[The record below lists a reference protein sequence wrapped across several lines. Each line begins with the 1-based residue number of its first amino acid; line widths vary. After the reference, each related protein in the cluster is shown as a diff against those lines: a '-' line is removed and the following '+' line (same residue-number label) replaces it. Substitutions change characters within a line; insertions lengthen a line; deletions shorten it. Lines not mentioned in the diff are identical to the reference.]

1 MLLPKMQIKD
11 IFTDKNSAKIFYIT
25 STDSDNIIDWTIEPT
40 DLELIPDEEGYF
52 IVPAKQI
59 YTDRTVDC
67 FIDITTTERI
77 TDHVFRLVDG
87 KVIGE
92 LFYEYS
98 RKNQNSII
106 PSVASDCFGIYE
118 LYYAKENPQVGIDIL
133 RNGLTKSLTKNVIA
147 EDLGY
152 ILRDE
157 NRNIEAIEAFLISE
171 QNEPSSE
178 YIYLE
183 LSQLYRQLGQL
194 DKQLEYEQKY
204 KEKGG
209 I

>member
-1 MLLPKMQIKD
+1 MQIKD
-11 IFTDKNSAKIFYIT
+11 IFSDKNSTKIFYIT
-25 STDSDNIIDWTIEPT
+25 NSNSDNIIDWTIEPT
-40 DLELIPDEEGYF
+40 DLELIPNEEGYF
-52 IVPAKQI
+52 IVAAKQVYADKTI
-59 YTDRTVDC
+59 DC
-67 FIDITTTERI
+67 FIDMTTIERI

-87 KVIGE
+87 KIIGE

-98 RKNQNSII
+98 RKHQNSII
-106 PSVASDCFGIYE
+106 PAIASDCFGIYE

-157 NRNIEAIEAFLISE
+157 NRINEAIEAFLISE
-171 QNEPSSE
+171 QNVPSSE

-183 LSQLYRQLGQL
+183 LSQLYGQIGYV
-194 DKQLEYEQKY
+194 DKQLEYEKNY
-204 KEKGG
+204 RENGG

>member
-1 MLLPKMQIKD
+1 MQIKD
-11 IFTDKNSAKIFYIT
+11 IFSDKNSTKIFYVT
-25 STDSDNIIDWTIEPT
+25 NSNSDNIIDWTIEST
-40 DLELIPDEEGYF
+40 DLELIPNEDGYF
-52 IVPAKQI
+52 IVAAKQVYDDKTI
-59 YTDRTVDC
+59 DC
-67 FIDITTTERI
+67 FIDMTTTERI
-77 TDHVFRLVDG
+77 TDHVFRLIDS

-92 LFYEYS
+92 LFYDYS
-98 RKNQNSII
+98 RKYQNSII
-106 PSVASDCFGIYE
+106 PAIASDCFGIYE

-157 NRNIEAIEAFLISE
+157 KRINEAIEAFLISE
-171 QNEPSSE
+171 QNVPSSA

-183 LSQLYRQLGQL
+183 LSQLYRQVGQI
-194 DKQLEYEQKY
+194 DKQLEYENKY
-204 KEKGG
+204 KENGS